1 MEAILSSQ
9 AVDLDVLSPSI
20 SYGLS
25 PTGSWCLAKR
35 EATTFAL
42 ASAYSPGGVKKID
55 VSFGSTTEWLVPD
68 SVVFSAEFQ
77 NLDATNAAFP
87 CTPDANCLF
96 ESIEVRMSGQLIE
109 RITESARCN
118 ELFTRLTMSP
128 QKKVNLAQMGF
139 GTKIPTAQPDWS
151 AAQNHEAGTIPAS
164 ASKRIH
170 WKCNLSGILSQ
181 HKWIP
186 LYALSQNGLQVS
198 FFCAPVDE
206 ALISSDG
213 VTNYSQSYQLKD
225 VKATCQMCTIS
236 DELMESFQGQLLNGS
251 ALRIPYKKL
260 ESFYSYVPTSVTA
273 GKFDIPMSRTY
284 TRLCQIFASFVQEPS
299 ATSKLKL
306 CNNFYTHT
314 PSSET
319 LAYNFQI
326 GTKKLLDNDSVGF
339 SESWHRT
346 LQGLGIS
353 NSLSHATGIT
363 FADYAT
369 NSYAIIADM
378 EKIPHLASTGE
389 NVSNTSQITLRVSGF
404 GTTANDLPSRCHL
417 VAVADS
423 ILEIRDTTV
432 EVFD

>member
-9 AVDLDVLSPSI
+9 SVDLDVLSPSI

-25 PTGSWCLAKR
+25 PTGSWVLAKR

-42 ASAYSPGGVKKID
+42 ASAYSPAGVKKID

-77 NLDATNAAFP
+77 NLDGTNAAFP

-96 ESIEVRMSGQLIE
+96 ESIEVRCSGQLVE

-128 QKKVNLAQMGF
+128 QKKVNMAQIGF
-139 GTKIPTAQPDWS
+139 GTQVPAVQPDWS
-151 AAQNHEAGTIPAS
+151 AAQNHEAGTVAAG

-186 LYALSQNGLQVS
+186 LYALSQTGLQVS
-198 FFCAPVDE
+198 FFLAPVDE
-206 ALISSDG
+206 ALINNDG
-213 VTNYSQSYQLKD
+213 TTQYSQSYQLKD
-225 VKATCQMCTIS
+225 VRATCQMCTIS
-236 DELMESFQGQLLNGS
+236 DELMEGFSGQLMNGS

-260 ESFYSYVPTSVTA
+260 ESFYSYVPNSVTS

-284 TRLCQIFASFVQEPS
+284 TRLCQLFASFVTEPQ
-299 ATSKLKL
+299 ANTKLKL

-314 PSSET
+314 ASAET

-326 GTKKLLDNDSVGF
+326 GTKKAYG
-339 SESWHRT
+339 
-346 LQGLGIS
+346 
-353 NSLSHATGIT
+353 
-363 FADYAT
+363 
-369 NSYAIIADM
+369 
-378 EKIPHLASTGE
+378 
-389 NVSNTSQITLRVSGF
+389 
-404 GTTANDLPSRCHL
+404 
-417 VAVADS
+417 
-423 ILEIRDTTV
+423 
-432 EVFD
+432 